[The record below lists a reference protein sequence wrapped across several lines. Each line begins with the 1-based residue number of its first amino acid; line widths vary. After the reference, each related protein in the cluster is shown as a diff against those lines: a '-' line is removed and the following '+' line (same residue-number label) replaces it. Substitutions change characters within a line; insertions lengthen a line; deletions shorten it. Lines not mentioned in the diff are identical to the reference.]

1 MKKIIAFICVLTL
14 VGCSTFKSK
23 TAVEVE
29 KEEVKKEVAKQIDKI
44 PEWYIKPPKDKDAL
58 YEKAVAKSRDMQM
71 AMNKATML
79 ARAQLAV
86 VIQGEVNAITRLFMD
101 ENGDTSSARV
111 SNHASVATSQEA
123 ILVRMNGA
131 QQENAQILQEGD
143 KYVAYVLIMYPIG
156 EMNRLLVEQI
166 RQTDAMNSKVRA
178 DEAYDEIERKIQER
192 RKLLTN

>member
-1 MKKIIAFICVLTL
+1 MKKVIAFICVLTL

-23 TAVEVE
+23 TDEQVE
-29 KEEVKKEVAKQIDKI
+29 KEEIKKEVAKQIDKI
-44 PEWYIKPPKDKDAL
+44 PEWYIKPPRDKDAL

-86 VIQGEVNAITRLFMD
+86 VIQGEVNTIMRLFAD
-101 ENGDTSSARV
+101 ENGDASSARV
-111 SNHASVATSQEA
+111 SNNASVATSQEA

-131 QQENAQILQEGD
+131 QQENAQIIQEGD
-143 KYVAYVLIMYPIG
+143 KYVAYVLIKYPIG
-156 EMNRLLVEQI
+156 EMNRLLVEQL
-166 RQTDAMNSKVRA
+166 RQADAMNARVRA
-178 DEAYDEIERKIQER
+178 NEAYDEIERKVQER